1 MTVPT
6 PETAA
11 GHGSDAAFERLA
23 RATLD
28 DVLSR
33 RPDLATELGDHRF
46 DDRLPD
52 ERPEALE
59 DERRVLVARLR
70 ELSALGGSAL
80 LADNRVD
87 AEILRAFAQR
97 RLYELEALRE
107 HEWNP
112 LVANPATAVYAL
124 LARDFAP
131 LGERLRSLA
140 GRLAAVPESLEV
152 ARRALHD
159 MPRVH
164 LETAVGQFAGTAAL
178 IGQEVDRALES
189 EPGLRGEV
197 DAVRPAALA
206 AIEEHRRWLSG
217 RLASLQG
224 PGPDPRIGPERFARK
239 LAHTLDAA
247 ASSDQ
252 VLARAEAELAQVE
265 EEIARTAARVS
276 GGAPGAP
283 GLVRRV
289 LDRLAA
295 DRPDNDTILGL
306 CRRALEEATELVREQ
321 DLVTVYDDPVEIIE
335 MPEFHRGVAVAYCDP
350 PGPLEQRPLPTFFA
364 VSPTPADWPP
374 ERVASFFREYNEHMV
389 HNLTVHEAMPGHA
402 LQLAHARRSRAPTPV
417 RGALWSGPFVE
428 GWAVYVERV
437 VAEHGHHGDA
447 LRMQQLKM
455 QLRMI
460 INAILDA
467 RVHAHG
473 MTEDEA
479 MRLMTERGHQEEG
492 EATGKWRRALL
503 SSTQLSTYFV
513 GYTEVS
519 DLAADLA
526 ASRPGR
532 GERELHDQMLAHGS
546 PPPRHLRTLIGLA
559 GR

>member
-1 MTVPT
+1 MTAPT

-59 DERRVLVARLR
+59 DERRVLAARLR

-224 PGPDPRIGPERFARK
+224 PGPDPRIGPGRFARK

-252 VLARAEAELAQVE
+252 VLARAEVELAQVE

-364 VSPTPADWPP
+364 VS
-374 ERVASFFREYNEHMV
+374 
-389 HNLTVHEAMPGHA
+389 
-402 LQLAHARRSRAPTPV
+402 PTPV

-526 ASRPGR
+526 ASQPGLSER
-532 GERELHDQMLAHGS
+532 GLHDRLLAHGS